1 MTQTMWMPS
10 PSNTADCQRD
20 DTTVVSS
27 RDSALPLEFKWLG
40 EVPYEDA
47 WEMQERATAERK
59 AQVAD
64 PARRAASTDTVFL
77 LTHPAVYTAGRMTES
92 SDLPDD
98 GSPVISVNRGGRI
111 TWHGPGQLI
120 GYPIIKLAEPL
131 EVMSFVRRTE
141 EALLRVVQDYGIPA
155 GRVDGRSGVWVPSD
169 RALGIA
175 GERPERK
182 ICALGYHLT
191 KGVSQHG
198 FALNCCNELSAYE
211 RIVPCGITDAGVTTL
226 TLETGHLVTPED
238 VVPAVQHYFQL
249 ALDGLLPLTDGE
261 IPR

>member
-1 MTQTMWMPS
+1 MLS
-10 PSNTADCQRD
+10 PNSMSNSDKY
-20 DTTVVSS
+20 DTSMVSS
-27 RDSALPLEFKWLG
+27 RDSALPLNFKCLG
-40 EVPYEDA
+40 EVPYQVA

-59 AQVAD
+59 KEFAD
-64 PARRAASTDTVFL
+64 PARRAHSTDTVFL
-77 LTHPAVYTAGRMTES
+77 LTHPSVYTAGRMTED

-98 GSPVISVNRGGRI
+98 DSPVISVNRGGRI

-131 EVMSFVRRTE
+131 EVMAFVRRTE
-141 EALLRVVQDYGIPA
+141 EALLRVVKDYGIPA

-169 RALGIA
+169 RALGIP
-175 GERPERK
+175 GNRPERK

-198 FALNCCNELSAYE
+198 FALNCSNELTAYDH
-211 RIVPCGITDAGVTTL
+211 IVPCGITDAGVTTIS
-226 TLETGHLVTPED
+226 LETGRNITPDD
-238 VVPAVQHYFQL
+238 VIPAVQHYLQL
-249 ALDGLLPLTDGE
+249 ALDGQLTLTEGE